1 MFSASL
7 CSYNDRGHCKSI
19 AAHYATIYRMCV
31 CACVCVS
38 VGKGIIFIII
48 SYVSLASTEATL
60 LWSPQLS
67 SLALHGDKLR
77 SYVIKRLNI
86 YYEQTR
92 CNNLHRLR
100 PSHVGTVHPPNLSV
114 IRNPRTRLRLRLRPR
129 PSRSRVQLQSQLNAL
144 AGQGSPPS
152 IVYRLS
158 PSSSIDPVT
167 KRRSLQRPI
176 SVSIR

>member
-1 MFSASL
+1 M
-7 CSYNDRGHCKSI
+7 
-19 AAHYATIYRMCV
+19 
-31 CACVCVS
+31 CVCVS

-60 LWSPQLS
+60 LWSPRLAQLS

-100 PSHVGTVHPPNLSV
+100 PS
-114 IRNPRTRLRLRLRPR
+114 
-129 PSRSRVQLQSQLNAL
+129 
-144 AGQGSPPS
+144 
-152 IVYRLS
+152 
-158 PSSSIDPVT
+158 
-167 KRRSLQRPI
+167 
-176 SVSIR
+176 

>member
-1 MFSASL
+1 MS
-7 CSYNDRGHCKSI
+7 
-19 AAHYATIYRMCV
+19 V
-31 CACVCVS
+31 CVCVS

-67 SLALHGDKLR
+67 SLALRGDKLR

-100 PSHVGTVHPPNLSV
+100 PSQAKPSHVGTVHPPNLSV
-114 IRNPRTRLRLRLRPR
+114 IRNPRMRLRLRLRPR
-129 PSRSRVQLQSQLNAL
+129 ASRSRVQLQSQLNAL

-158 PSSSIDPVT
+158 
-167 KRRSLQRPI
+167 RRR
-176 SVSIR
+176 R